1 VEGAEVVV
9 ACASS
14 SRAPGD
20 FQETSFEELLRR
32 DLFRG
37 GVLAVG
43 EAEEKVASQRISI
56 GTGAS

>member
-1 VEGAEVVV
+1 LEGPEVVV

-20 FQETSFEELLRR
+20 LLETSFEELLRR

-56 GTGAS
+56 GTGAA